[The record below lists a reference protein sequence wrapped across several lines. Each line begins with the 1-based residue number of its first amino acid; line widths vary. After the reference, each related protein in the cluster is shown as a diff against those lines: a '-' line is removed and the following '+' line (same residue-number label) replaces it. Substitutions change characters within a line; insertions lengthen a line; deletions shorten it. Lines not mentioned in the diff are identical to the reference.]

1 MLGLCKTHLGLK
13 DILYKEA
20 HMEYTLESVIK
31 QKKEKKKDHET
42 FSLYNLYIISVYFG
56 STDHQIATRNL
67 IPHQKIN
74 LIMKKCA

>member
-31 QKKEKKKDHET
+31 QKKEKKR
-42 FSLYNLYIISVYFG
+42 S
-56 STDHQIATRNL
+56 
-67 IPHQKIN
+67 
-74 LIMKKCA
+74 

>member
-31 QKKEKKKDHET
+31 QKKEKKK
-42 FSLYNLYIISVYFG
+42 
-56 STDHQIATRNL
+56 
-67 IPHQKIN
+67 
-74 LIMKKCA
+74 IMKLSAYTIYTSFQCILVLLIIK